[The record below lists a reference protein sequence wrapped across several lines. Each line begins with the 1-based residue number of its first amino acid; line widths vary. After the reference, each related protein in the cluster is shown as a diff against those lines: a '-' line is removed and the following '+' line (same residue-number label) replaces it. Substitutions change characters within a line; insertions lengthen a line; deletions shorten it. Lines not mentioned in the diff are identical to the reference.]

1 MNSNTIKNVAIGLV
15 VILALLG
22 LYFYL
27 RTPKIDPKVQ
37 EKIEQLNQRIL
48 SLDETIENFGIQK
61 EVHREVVERKVE
73 IIRETI
79 PEYVKSLSPDELVAY
94 TKSTI
99 SRFRERSR
107 DRTSP
112 RTTRMDGS
120 EGRILP

>member
-48 SLDETIENFGIQK
+48 SLDETIENFGVQK